1 MSLPLPPSISTTT
14 NPKDFLLSESNST
27 SFDETDYET
36 VASENESRN
45 SSSRSLLQ
53 KSSSSLDGDRSR
65 LNSRD
70 NMEDGKEE
78 QDENDDP
85 LQALEKAMN
94 VVDKELDM
102 FAEEEEVSSLRRLLT
117 WIDQNRG

>member
-117 WIDQNRG
+117 